1 MRATIGRS
9 DLLAAIE
16 TVLTA
21 FQEDPELIFRRLCF
35 LILILPLWGLVP
47 GRTDIQNVKLPG
59 KEKYFELVGGIDCCM
74 LREYSPV
81 LWEKSTH
88 LIDVPGSKSD

>member
-1 MRATIGRS
+1 MGEAEATDKEQKARATIGRS
-9 DLLAAIE
+9 NLLAAIE

-35 LILILPLWGLVP
+35 WVFLLTLWGLVP

-59 KEKYFELVGGIDCCM
+59 KENTLN
-74 LREYSPV
+74 
-81 LWEKSTH
+81 
-88 LIDVPGSKSD
+88 